1 MSLYFVILIT
11 LVYFYYKR
19 TSWGFLKFIQ
29 DAGKEKKIKSLEIKK
44 NVKKEFKNINNPV
57 TKKNFDIWKV
67 IIKEFKLNRDPN
79 HGWPSWFADL

>member
-29 DAGKEKKIKSLEIKK
+29 DAGKEKKIDNVVNDDLSINEKLDEEIKDYK
-44 NVKKEFKNINNPV
+44 YDNKILG
-57 TKKNFDIWKV
+57 W
-67 IIKEFKLNRDPN
+67 IIIIYLIYGLMEL
-79 HGWPSWFADL
+79 LMV

>member
-29 DAGKEKKIKSLEIKK
+29 DAGKEKKIDNVVNDDLSIMKNLMKK
-44 NVKKEFKNINNPV
+44 LKITNM
-57 TKKNFDIWKV
+57 
-67 IIKEFKLNRDPN
+67 IIKY
-79 HGWPSWFADL
+79 